1 MVKENQLIQ
10 DHNNQGITKNY
21 PQYGTNFWGGSSN
34 NNYGFGSS
42 NIHDNIENKNNN
54 PFENTVN
61 TFGQSQTEQSYGLGS
76 ENQAQ
81 VKPVYETP
89 NPRRYSTEEILWD
102 GVKGFGQG
110 FVSGLETLA
119 NGATLGGYNLLEI
132 NASNEN
138 QSYLPQKNNF
148 NKDNPVPRYWDTA
161 ADGEKVWNYV
171 QQQEG
176 VVEPRS
182 QNIFSYLYSLGAGL
196 GNMYG
201 NYQNF
206 TPIKMSDK
214 YKHAVINCEAAQY
227 GEGGNDM
234 AKLVSWGK
242 EARDVWTGQNTNDS
256 SASDNYANKIGR
268 LLGTKYPNDDCQ
280 VIVKKYIDK

>member
-21 PQYGTNFWGGSSN
+21 PQYGTNFWGGSSK

-42 NIHDNIENKNNN
+42 NIHDNIENRNNN

-76 ENQAQ
+76 DSQNQT
-81 VKPVYETP
+81 K
-89 NPRRYSTEEILWD
+89 
-102 GVKGFGQG
+102 
-110 FVSGLETLA
+110 
-119 NGATLGGYNLLEI
+119 
-132 NASNEN
+132 SNN
-138 QSYLPQKNNF
+138 I
-148 NKDNPVPRYWDTA
+148 PRYWETA
-161 ADGEKVWNYV
+161 ADGEKVWNHV
-171 QQQEG
+171 LQQEG

>member
-1 MVKENQLIQ
+1 MDWVKENQLIQ
-10 DHNNQGITKNY
+10 NYNNQGITKNY
-21 PQYGTNFWGGSSN
+21 PQQGTNFWGNSD

-54 PFENTVN
+54 PFENTGN

-148 NKDNPVPRYWDTA
+148 NKDNPVPRYWETA

-171 QQQEG
+171 
-176 VVEPRS
+176 
-182 QNIFSYLYSLGAGL
+182 
-196 GNMYG
+196 
-201 NYQNF
+201 
-206 TPIKMSDK
+206 
-214 YKHAVINCEAAQY
+214 
-227 GEGGNDM
+227 
-234 AKLVSWGK
+234 
-242 EARDVWTGQNTNDS
+242 
-256 SASDNYANKIGR
+256 
-268 LLGTKYPNDDCQ
+268 
-280 VIVKKYIDK
+280 

>member
-1 MVKENQLIQ
+1 MAYQAARQAKEDQLIKNF
-10 DHNNQGITKNY
+10 NNQGISDNY
-21 PQYGTNFWGGSSN
+21 PQYGTNFWGNSD

-42 NIHDNIENKNNN
+42 NIHDNIENR
-54 PFENTVN
+54 EN
-61 TFGQSQTEQSYGLGS
+61 QTEKSYGFGRV
-76 ENQAQ
+76 NQNQ
-81 VKPVYETP
+81 
-89 NPRRYSTEEILWD
+89 I
-102 GVKGFGQG
+102 Q
-110 FVSGLETLA
+110 A
-119 NGATLGGYNLLEI
+119 NNI
-132 NASNEN
+132 
-138 QSYLPQKNNF
+138 
-148 NKDNPVPRYWDTA
+148 PRYWDTA

-176 VVEPRS
+176 DVRPQS
-182 QNIFSYLYSLGAGL
+182 QNMINYLYSLGAGL